1 MARPEWYITDAIRRL
16 DVCHE
21 IYNIIPFSRNAFPV
35 WQKRNGAL
43 ISRNAAAAAAASE
56 RRGFRAAEK
65 PEARSLSRKR
75 CASART
81 IVTRARGIPFDI
93 ETSGS
98 RIRDLY
104 LSLFFFARQTVNSF
118 QCINVRE
125 NWADIT
131 RAKET
136 GAINLTVHR
145 RVSTISGSPFAR
157 RAYHARVHVHV
168 HFAFRAVRSNAG
180 TTIVTG
186 MELMELLL
194 LVLLSLALLLFLP
207 SFFSIRFLINIWTD
221 WSTVESLRQSVF
233 KIVVIKIDKWW
244 FFTLSE
250 TNNKKYFYAYNRYD
264 FLRYNLRKFC
274 PRCNSAVHFGATKNL
289 VAVTDQDYEVYHYHY
304 YYLLP
309 SLPIPCPRE
318 TLLIVNFITQI
329 GNSTSV
335 IS

>member
-186 MELMELLL
+186 MELMEIIITC
-194 LVLLSLALLLFLP
+194 VIIACVIIISSFLFFNKVFNQYLD
-207 SFFSIRFLINIWTD
+207 RLIDRW
-221 WSTVESLRQSVF
+221 
-233 KIVVIKIDKWW
+233 IVASKCI
-244 FFTLSE
+244 
-250 TNNKKYFYAYNRYD
+250 
-264 FLRYNLRKFC
+264 
-274 PRCNSAVHFGATKNL
+274 
-289 VAVTDQDYEVYHYHY
+289 
-304 YYLLP
+304 
-309 SLPIPCPRE
+309 
-318 TLLIVNFITQI
+318 
-329 GNSTSV
+329 
-335 IS
+335 